1 MLIGIGGR
9 KEPTDVVDLLLD
21 CHTRIRSFSALALR
35 LARVE
40 GVAAAEVVEAAA
52 KVRRYFTVA
61 LPKHVE
67 DEEES
72 LLPRLAGKD
81 PEVDRALRR
90 MEDEHERH
98 DALLRRLVAICAR
111 LQDEPAALPAVRGE
125 LEAVAKELVDEF
137 EEHLRQEEAVVM
149 PAARKLLTAEELAA
163 IHDELR
169 HRRAN
174 LT

>member
-1 MLIGIGGR
+1 MFIEIGGK

-21 CHTRIRSFSALALR
+21 CHTRIRSFSTLAAR
-35 LARVE
+35 LAEVE
-40 GVAAAEVVEAAA
+40 GASEAEVAEAAA

-72 LLPRLAGKD
+72 LLPRLMGKD
-81 PEVDRALRR
+81 PEVDRALQQ
-90 MEDEHERH
+90 MEDEHGRH
-98 DALLRRLVAICAR
+98 EAPLRRLIELCDTLR
-111 LQDEPAALPAVRGE
+111 QNPSSLPSLRGE
-125 LEAVAKELVDEF
+125 LGEVARWLVEEF
-137 EEHLRQEEAVVM
+137 EVHLRAEETIVL
-149 PAARKLLTAEELAA
+149 PAARRLLTAEELQG

-169 HRRAN
+169 RRRAD